1 MTWIDNYSHITLAMG
16 ERAPTLPGIQR
27 LVLQLSQLMLLFSG
41 EEVDEDKPTSLS
53 EVSKFPN
60 WLVCASRPKDSQWGP
75 TGVECTE
82 LGCMHWDVPTVMS
95 SLIVEDRVGEKREEK
110 KGWGGHELQSGPP
123 CAIMLC
129 GTPRNPRILNSDL
142 NFWIIL
148 KVYLL
153 RQEDRTYVI

>member
-1 MTWIDNYSHITLAMG
+1 
-16 ERAPTLPGIQR
+16 
-27 LVLQLSQLMLLFSG
+27 MLLFSG
-41 EEVDEDKPTSLS
+41 EEVDQDKPTSLS

-82 LGCMHWDVPTVMS
+82 LGCMHWDVP
-95 SLIVEDRVGEKREEK
+95 IVHNVLPDSGGQSWGEDREK
-110 KGWGGHELQSGPP
+110 KGWGSHELQSGPP
-123 CAIMLC
+123 CAIVLC

-153 RQEDRTYVI
+153 R